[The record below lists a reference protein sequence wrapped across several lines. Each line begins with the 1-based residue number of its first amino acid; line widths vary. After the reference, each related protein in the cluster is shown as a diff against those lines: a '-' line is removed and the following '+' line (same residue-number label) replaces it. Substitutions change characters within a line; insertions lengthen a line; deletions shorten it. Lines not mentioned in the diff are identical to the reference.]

1 MFDKRPTKQF
11 YDHVYKQYRS
21 GASPCLYSMD
31 NLDKARRR
39 VNLVFKTFRLWPLP
53 KGARVLDVGCGLGYM
68 SEALRLAGGIVT
80 GIDFSSMA
88 IDLARKSFPNVDFR
102 CLSFPDELE
111 KSDQFDIVWSV
122 DLTIINTFDV
132 DQIYRNLIEPC
143 LLLLQPN
150 GVLIIGWH
158 TDFSGRM
165 KSGTACW
172 SLQTINDLKLYA
184 GLSAP
189 RVVDVRFSLLSK
201 LIIIASRFFRRSIP
215 VFFVRNRD
223 KIQA

>member
-1 MFDKRPTKQF
+1 
-11 YDHVYKQYRS
+11 
-21 GASPCLYSMD
+21 
-31 NLDKARRR
+31 
-39 VNLVFKTFRLWPLP
+39 
-53 KGARVLDVGCGLGYM
+53 M